1 MDILSTGNLC
11 AKSCRSNP
19 KIFLGHI
26 PAVKRSQKKS
36 PPPGPGRRGN
46 RALSVRKA
54 HRALPVQPRH
64 GRVRPHPGIRPLREF
79 KIFLC

>member
-1 MDILSTGNLC
+1 MRKILPQQSKNLFR
-11 AKSCRSNP
+11 AHPGGKTQP
-19 KIFLGHI
+19 E
-26 PAVKRSQKKS
+26 KS

-64 GRVRPHPGIRPLREF
+64 GRIRPHPGIRPLREF